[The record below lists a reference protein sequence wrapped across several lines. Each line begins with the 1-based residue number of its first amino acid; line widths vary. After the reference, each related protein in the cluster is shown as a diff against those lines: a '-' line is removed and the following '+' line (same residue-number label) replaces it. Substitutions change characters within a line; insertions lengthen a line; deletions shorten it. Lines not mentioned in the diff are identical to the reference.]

1 MTYRKLFDPDA
12 PLDDAS
18 GATRSE
24 AIQPDAVDPR
34 PGDRTAERVYVYD
47 DDIVLAVNV
56 ALATGR
62 PLLVSGEPGTGK
74 TSLAQDVAQRLGWR
88 YYELA
93 ITSRTQG
100 QDLLWKF
107 DAVRRLSDAQASY
120 EGQRLV
126 KEDSAY
132 VEPGVLWWAFHW
144 ESAGTFAEDPQKE
157 VDSEGAVVLLD
168 EIDKADPDVPNN
180 LLGALG
186 SYEFRVQV
194 KPVDILVRAK
204 RPPLVVLTTNDE
216 RELPRAFLRR
226 CVSLTLEAPG
236 KERLLEIARAHFPN
250 GSEALF
256 DKVADELFAIR
267 QENERSDR
275 KLPAIAEYL
284 DAVRACERLE
294 LAPNSPSWLEHWAAV
309 AEATLAKRR
318 DIPGGG
324 A

>member
-24 AIQPDAVDPR
+24 AIRPDAVDPR

-74 TSLAQDVAQRLGWR
+74 TSLAQDVADRLGWR

-93 ITSRTQG
+93 VTSRTQG
-100 QDLLWKF
+100 QDLLWRF
-107 DAVRRLSDAQASY
+107 DAVRRLADAQAGKRGDDLKD
-120 EGQRLV
+120 EN
-126 KEDSAY
+126 Y
-132 VEPGVLWWAFHW
+132 VEPGVLWRAFDP
-144 ESAGTFAEDPQKE
+144 ESAERFGEDPRKGVKSQ
-157 VDSEGAVVLLD
+157 SAVVLLD

-180 LLGALG
+180 LLGALD
-186 SYEFRVQV
+186 SYEFRVPV
-194 KPVDILVRAK
+194 KPVDIVVRAEHT
-204 RPPLVVLTTNDE
+204 PLVVLTTNDE

-226 CVSLTLEAPG
+226 CVSLTLEAPA
-236 KERLLEIARAHFPN
+236 KERLLEIARAHFPDGN
-250 GSEALF
+250 EALF

-267 QENERSDR
+267 KENERSDR

-294 LAPNSPSWLEHWAAV
+294 LAPGSPGWLEHWAAV

-318 DIPGGG
+318 EIPGGS